1 MANLPLLSVLAIV
14 GAATTNSRP
23 AAHLY
28 YPRHFGVLAAA
39 TVIMLLLARLDLL
52 RNSLLLTFAI
62 DGAAHACAIV
72 VSLGAPTASLARKAA
87 FVVIAAALSILTL
100 YVGIIGMA
108 LFAALPGSERL
119 YVVLGLCALSG
130 AITYG
135 SLIRKFWIRALSAR
149 IILAIGVVCLL
160 ATGLA
165 FLARAYSEF
174 LGAWWLAAA
183 WWFAFSAGLWY
194 FDTHGEDLRSR
205 RNMPKKKEA

>member
-1 MANLPLLSVLAIV
+1 M
-14 GAATTNSRP
+14 
-23 AAHLY
+23 
-28 YPRHFGVLAAA
+28 LAAA
-39 TVIMLLLARLDLL
+39 TAIILLLGHLVFLS
-52 RNSLLLTFAI
+52 NSLLLTFAI
-62 DGAAHACAIV
+62 DGAAHAFAIV
-72 VSLGAPTASLARKAA
+72 VSLREPTASLARKAA
-87 FVVIAAALSILTL
+87 FLAIAAALSILTL

-108 LFAALPGSERL
+108 LFATLPANARL

-135 SLIRKFWIRALSAR
+135 SLIRMFWIRALFAR
-149 IILAIGVVCLL
+149 SILAIAVLCLL

-194 FDTHGEDLRSR
+194 LDTHGEDLRPR
-205 RNMPKKKEA
+205 RNRPKKKE